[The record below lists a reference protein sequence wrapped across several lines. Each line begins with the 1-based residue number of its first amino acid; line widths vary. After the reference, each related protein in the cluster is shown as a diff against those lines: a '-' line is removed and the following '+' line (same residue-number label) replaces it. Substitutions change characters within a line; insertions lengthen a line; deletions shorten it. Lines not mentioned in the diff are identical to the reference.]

1 MSRQYKDALKGIRFS
16 RGMCISEG
24 TRSLPLIVEYVSPLL
39 HVITPTNSSSR
50 DTSVDDHRETTDST
64 YCGDYGVGKDE

>member
-24 TRSLPLIVEYVSPLL
+24 TRSLPLIVENVSPLL
-39 HVITPTNSSSR
+39 HVITPTIR
-50 DTSVDDHRETTDST
+50 PVETLLLTIT
-64 YCGDYGVGKDE
+64 EKLQIQHIVEIMA

>member
-24 TRSLPLIVEYVSPLL
+24 TRSLPLIVEYVSQLL
-39 HVITPTNSSSR
+39 HVITPTIR
-50 DTSVDDHRETTDST
+50 QVETLLLTIT
-64 YCGDYGVGKDE
+64 EKLQIQHIVEIMA

>member
-39 HVITPTNSSSR
+39 HVITPTIR
-50 DTSVDDHRETTDST
+50 PVETLLLTIT
-64 YCGDYGVGKDE
+64 ERLWRRQRRMNER